1 MSLSSSAEVAQMA
14 TTTIATPRNGRGSAD
29 PIART
34 SAVAWIDGW
43 RAFVARVDGDEE
55 VSTRAINRGATLEPT
70 YLAEV
75 VDAIGD
81 RERVMIFGPG
91 SERLALERAYVAIH
105 RRPERLVDVEP
116 GGPVGEDELVELARN
131 LAG

>member
-1 MSLSSSAEVAQMA
+1 MA
-14 TTTIATPRNGRGSAD
+14 TTTIATPRDGSSSAD

-43 RAFVARVDGDEE
+43 RAFVARVDGEQE
-55 VSTRAINRGATLEPT
+55 TTRAINRGASPEPA

-81 RERVMIFGPG
+81 RERVMIMGPG
-91 SERLALERAYVAIH
+91 SERLALEREYVAIH

-116 GGPVGEDELVELARN
+116 GGPVDEDELVELARN